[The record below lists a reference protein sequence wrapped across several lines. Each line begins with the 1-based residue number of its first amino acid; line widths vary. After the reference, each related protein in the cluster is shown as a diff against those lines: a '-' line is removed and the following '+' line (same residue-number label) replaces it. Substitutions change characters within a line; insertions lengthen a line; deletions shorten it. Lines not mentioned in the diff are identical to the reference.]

1 MSNDSK
7 KVNIYDCESQSAEE
21 MDFFISLSSVYRV
34 FIYKKNK
41 AVEKR
46 MTPSEIEKLL
56 IGKQKYKMVAIFSE
70 KKEEIY
76 SMLSNVSQA
85 KGICSPFIEVESGI
99 MYFPQLTYSDVG
111 FLKSLCEQRELN
123 DYKIRLVST
132 MTFPAKA
139 SRELLGYK

>member
-1 MSNDSK
+1 
-7 KVNIYDCESQSAEE
+7 
-21 MDFFISLSSVYRV
+21 
-34 FIYKKNK
+34 
-41 AVEKR
+41 

-111 FLKSLCEQRELN
+111 FLKSLCDQRELK
-123 DYKIRLVST
+123 DYKIRLVIQ
-132 MTFPAKA
+132 
-139 SRELLGYK
+139 SRHRIHSGRWRIFFFERIRSPVLIPFYGTYCRYC